1 MFQTPLECI
10 SDIIEPFQVSQMIFS
25 MFTFFKAFYN
35 PEFTALEWF
44 LAQKFKNTFENAQRV
59 IEDSKN
65 SKN

>member
-1 MFQTPLECI
+1 
-10 SDIIEPFQVSQMIFS
+10 MIFS

-35 PEFTALEWF
+35 PEFIALEWV